1 MFSTLLRRMLAG
13 PPGPVGPMGPMGPP
27 GPAPKPDP
35 NLYETLTPP
44 AVKFFTISDYATTPE
59 RAHGTDAGLDLHA
72 LHDVKLLP
80 GGRAVIPTAVM
91 VEGGLPVGWVGLVCS
106 RSGLAARHGLQVLNA
121 PGVVDPGYTGE
132 LQVILH
138 NTTREPYW
146 VRAGDA
152 VAQLLVMPCATGTM
166 DSARGDQGLGSTGA
180 LGAAAPEMEDPRT
193 EAPSTHDPVE
203 RPSHYTEHPV
213 FPGQA
218 WDVTKFL
225 PFAEGNAVKY
235 LWRHGGKGSLV
246 QDLEKARW
254 YLDKAA
260 DMTDP
265 VGRVRDV
272 PRDTLERLG
281 TELAKFWATLP
292 ENYVQARATPARKRQ
307 ERLKDLP
314 GVELANGE
322 VLLDLTREER
332 AAVASAEAYRAI
344 MFIITGAPG
353 VAMDCVKAALSLLN
367 SDPDQAVP
375 MPLAA
380 ITPHGWGR

>member
-1 MFSTLLRRMLAG
+1 MFSKLFRRVLAG
-13 PPGPVGPMGPMGPP
+13 PPGPAGPMGPMGPMGPP
-27 GPAPKPDP
+27 GPAREPS
-35 NLYETLTPP
+35 LVPP
-44 AVKFFTISDYATTPE
+44 VVKFTTSSDYATKPDY
-59 RAHGTDAGLDLHA
+59 AHGTDAGLDLHA
-72 LHDVKLLP
+72 VQDVKILP

-91 VEGGLPVGWVGLVCS
+91 VEGGLPAGWVGLVCS
-106 RSGLAARHGLQVLNA
+106 RSGLAAHHGLQVLNA

-152 VAQLLVMPCATGTM
+152 VAQLLVMPCATGTL

-180 LGAAAPEMEDPRT
+180 LGAAAPEMED
-193 EAPSTHDPVE
+193 SSGHDPVE
-203 RPSHYTEHPV
+203 RPSHYTDHPV
-213 FPGQA
+213 FTGQA
-218 WDVTKFL
+218 WDVTRFL

-235 LWRHGGKGSLV
+235 LWRHEGKGSPV

-254 YLDKAA
+254 YLDKAV
-260 DMTDP
+260 DMPDSA
-265 VGRVRDV
+265 GRVQGV

-292 ENYVQARATPARKRQ
+292 ENYAQARATPPRHRQ
-307 ERLKDLP
+307 ERLTDLP
-314 GVELANGE
+314 RVEMADGE

-332 AAVASAEAYRAI
+332 EAAASAEAYRAI
-344 MFIITGAPG
+344 MFILTGVPG
-353 VAMDCVKAALSLLN
+353 VAIDCVEAALSLVN

-375 MPLAA
+375 LPPAV
-380 ITPHGWGR
+380 ITPPGWGR

>member
-1 MFSTLLRRMLAG
+1 MFSKLFRRAMAG
-13 PPGPVGPMGPMGPP
+13 PPGPVGPMGPMGPMGPP
-27 GPAPKPDP
+27 GPAHEPDP
-35 NLYETLTPP
+35 HLYETLVPP
-44 AVKFFTISDYATTPE
+44 VVNFTADSGMDDRLPTF
-59 RAHGTDAGLDLHA
+59 AHGTDAGRDLHA
-72 LHDVKLLP
+72 THDVRIIP
-80 GGRAVIPTAVM
+80 GGRAVIHTGVR
-91 VEGGLPVGWVGLVCS
+91 VEDGLPAGWVGLVCS

-138 NTTREPYW
+138 NTGREPYW
-146 VRAGDA
+146 VRDGDA
-152 VAQLLVMPCATGTM
+152 VAQLLVMPCVTGTM

-180 LGAAAPEMEDPRT
+180 QGAVAPT

-213 FPGQA
+213 FSGQA

-235 LWRHGGKGSLV
+235 LWRHGGKGSPV

-265 VGRVRDV
+265 MGRVRDV
-272 PRDTLERLG
+272 PPHTLKRMG
-281 TELAKFWATLP
+281 TELGKFWATLP
-292 ENYVQARATPARKRQ
+292 ENYVQARAIPSRYRQ

-314 GVELANGE
+314 RVELADGE

-344 MFIITGAPG
+344 MFTLGGAPG
-353 VAMDCVKAALSLLN
+353 VAIDCVEAALDLLN

-375 MPLAA
+375 LPQTI
-380 ITPHGWGR
+380 ITPPGWER

>member
-1 MFSTLLRRMLAG
+1 MFSKLFRRSLAG
-13 PPGPVGPMGPMGPP
+13 PPGPVGPMGPMGPMGPP
-27 GPAPKPDP
+27 GPAHEPDP
-35 NLYETLTPP
+35 NLYETLVPP
-44 AVKFFTISDYATTPE
+44 AVKFTTSSDYATKPE
-59 RAHGTDAGLDLHA
+59 YAHGTDAGLDLHA
-72 LHDVKLLP
+72 IHDVKILP

-91 VEGGLPVGWVGLVCS
+91 VEGGLPAGWVGLVCS

-152 VAQLLVMPCATGTM
+152 VAQLLVMPCATGTT

-180 LGAAAPEMEDPRT
+180 LGAAAPEMEDPT
-193 EAPSTHDPVE
+193 GHDPVE

-213 FPGQA
+213 FSGQA
-218 WDVTKFL
+218 WDVTRFL

-235 LWRHGGKGSLV
+235 LWRHGGKGSPV

-254 YLDKAA
+254 YLEKAE
-260 DMTDP
+260 DMLAP
-265 VGRVRDV
+265 VDRVRDV
-272 PRDTLERLG
+272 PPHTLKRMG
-281 TELAKFWATLP
+281 TELGKFWATLP
-292 ENYVQARATPARKRQ
+292 ENYVQARAIPSRYRQ
-307 ERLKDLP
+307 ERLTDLP
-314 GVELANGE
+314 GVELADGE

-344 MFIITGAPG
+344 MFTLGGAPG
-353 VAMDCVKAALSLLN
+353 VAIDCVEAALDLLN

-375 MPLAA
+375 LPQTI
-380 ITPHGWGR
+380 ITPPGWER

>member
-1 MFSTLLRRMLAG
+1 MFSKLFRRPLAG
-13 PPGPVGPMGPMGPP
+13 PPGPAGPMGPMGPMGPP
-27 GPAPKPDP
+27 GPTREPSPEVLA
-35 NLYETLTPP
+35 PP

-80 GGRAVIPTAVM
+80 GGRAVIPTGVL
-91 VEGGLPVGWVGLVCS
+91 VEGGIPAGWVGLVCS

-138 NTTREPYW
+138 NTTRDPYW

-152 VAQLLVMPCATGTM
+152 VAQLLVMPCATGTA

-180 LGAAAPEMEDPRT
+180 LGAAAPEMEDPS
-193 EAPSTHDPVE
+193 AHDPVE
-203 RPSHYTEHPV
+203 RPSHYTDHPV
-213 FPGQA
+213 FTGQA

-235 LWRHGGKGSLV
+235 LWRHAGKGSPV

-265 VGRVRDV
+265 IGRVQDV
-272 PRDTLERLG
+272 PQNTLERLS
-281 TELAKFWATLP
+281 TELGKVWATLP
-292 ENYVQARATPARKRQ
+292 ENYVRARATPSAKRQ
-307 ERLKDLP
+307 ERLKHIP
-314 GVELANGE
+314 RVELADGK

-344 MFIITGAPG
+344 LYVLCGAPG
-353 VAMDCVKAALSLLN
+353 VSVDCVETALDLLN
-367 SDPDQAVP
+367 SDPDQAVTLSP
-375 MPLAA
+375 AVV
-380 ITPHGWGR
+380 TPPGWGE